1 MSAMN
6 HQDAR
11 ELLALAALDALSP
24 EDAAAVEAHIAWC
37 ADCRKELAEL
47 RDVAAR
53 VGSSIPLKPM
63 DPERKQR
70 VMARLQR
77 RVAHD
82 KEMPSLG
89 SRVRSRAGPAAVP
102 RATHCWRRRSCS
114 RWPAGGTR
122 EPRRQKRGQ
131 ALRLADADSAYQ
143 VLDSRIAEQ
152 QATIDAL
159 TGPGVKVINAAAA
172 GVRKPFARMFWDQP
186 ANKWTFVA
194 YDLPANA
201 PGRTYQLWLITK
213 DQQKVSAGTFAAA
226 PDGRAFVRATYALP
240 SDSLVAIAVTDEPAG
255 GSKQPSTTPFLVGA
269 AGK

>member
-53 VGSSIPLKPM
+53 VGSSIPLTPM

-89 SRVRSRAGPAAVP
+89 ARVRSRVRPSGVPWLAAAAAIVVAVAAGWYLG
-102 RATHCWRRRSCS
+102 RT
-114 RWPAGGTR
+114 GELR
-122 EPRRQKRGQ
+122 EH
-131 ALRLADADSAYQ
+131 ALQLADADSAYQ
-143 VLDSRIAEQ
+143 VLASRIAEQ

-172 GVRKPFARMFWDQP
+172 GVRKPYARMFWDQP

-226 PDGRAFVRATYALP
+226 PDGKAFVRATYALP
-240 SDSLVAIAVTDEPAG
+240 SDSLVAIAVTEEPAG

>member
-11 ELLALAALDALSP
+11 ELLALAALDALSAA
-24 EDAAAVEAHIAWC
+24 EAAAVEAHVAWC
-37 ADCRKELAEL
+37 TDCRKELTEL

-53 VGSSIPLKPM
+53 VGSSIPSKPM

-70 VMARLQR
+70 VLARLQR
-77 RVAHD
+77 RIAHS

-89 SRVRSRAGPAAVP
+89 SRVPARPRPSGVPWIAAAAALLIAAVGGWFLGRTGEQ
-102 RATHCWRRRSCS
+102 RAH
-114 RWPAGGTR
+114 AQ
-122 EPRRQKRGQ
+122 E
-131 ALRLADADSAYQ
+131 LARADSAY
-143 VLDSRIAEQ
+143 LDAMSRIADQ
-152 QATIDAL
+152 RATLDAL

-172 GVRKPFARMFWDQP
+172 GVRRPFARMFWDQP
-186 ANKWTFVA
+186 AGRWTFVA

-213 DQQKVSAGTFAAA
+213 DQKKVSAGTFAAA
-226 PDGRAFVRATYALP
+226 ADGKAFVRATYALA

>member
-63 DPERKQR
+63 DPERKER

-77 RVAHD
+77 RVAHN

-89 SRVRSRAGPAAVP
+89 SRVRKPVQQPAARYALLAAALVLG
-102 RATHCWRRRSCS
+102 WL
-114 RWPAGGTR
+114 GGWYTGVAREETR
-122 EPRRQKRGQ
+122 E

-143 VLDSRIAEQ
+143 VLNSRIAEQ